1 MNTFILGNPE
11 KCIGC
16 KACEIACSVAH
27 LDTSVVKANEMNVP
41 FIARLNLVRTS
52 TATMPVQCRQCE
64 DAPCAN
70 VCSVGAIVHKDNCN
84 VVIEEKCIGCK
95 ECMLACPFGMIEMQP
110 KTAKGETE
118 FQVGLK
124 VKAQDGEQQK
134 AYVVMQKCDLCA
146 GRAEGPACIE
156 VCPADAFVMV
166 SPEFIRKNINQKR
179 ISSAQE
185 IAKRRYTRI
194 Y

>member
-1 MNTFILGNPE
+1 MNAFILGNPE

-27 LDTSVVKANEMNVP
+27 LDISVVKANEMNIP
-41 FIARLNLVRTS
+41 FISRLNLVRTS
-52 TATMPVQCRQCE
+52 AATMPVQCRQCE

-84 VVIEEKCIGCK
+84 IVLEEKCIGCK
-95 ECMLACPFGMIEMQP
+95 ECMLACPFGMLEMQP
-110 KTAKGETE
+110 KSAQGEME
-118 FQVGLK
+118 FQAGLK
-124 VKAQDGEQQK
+124 VESINGEQQK
-134 AYVVMQKCDLCA
+134 AYVVMQKCDLCT

-156 VCPADAFVMV
+156 VCPANAFVIV
-166 SPEFIRKNINQKR
+166 NSEFIRRNLNQKR

-185 IAKRRYTRI
+185 IAKCRYIRNS
-194 Y
+194 